1 MQTAIAVWGAVLATV
16 LCVRELLT
24 WRRERI
30 KVQVK
35 LTLATEALGSDAD
48 DPDRRLVRIEDDRG
62 LPQGVCLLVSVA
74 NAGGTPVQ
82 IVSAYFAGE
91 KYEHQ
96 VVPVGL
102 PIVLEPNTGID
113 LRLQPEW
120 MANEARGPK
129 SVGVLDAL
137 GRRYPVSPEVVEPV
151 VAAVRVL
158 PHRVRAYKRKDGADE
173 RLDETVSA
181 FQAFDAATLIRL
193 PDGSEPKAR

>member
-1 MQTAIAVWGAVLATV
+1 MGEPCWPPLVRA
-16 LCVRELLT
+16 RELLT
-24 WRRERI
+24 WRHERI

-35 LTLATEALGSDAD
+35 LTLATEALGIDAD
-48 DPDRRLVRIEDDRG
+48 DADRRLVRIEDDRG

-74 NAGGTPVQ
+74 NAGGTPCRS
-82 IVSAYFAGE
+82 SAHTAGE

-129 SVGVLDAL
+129 SVG
-137 GRRYPVSPEVVEPV
+137 S
-151 VAAVRVL
+151 
-158 PHRVRAYKRKDGADE
+158 
-173 RLDETVSA
+173 
-181 FQAFDAATLIRL
+181 
-193 PDGSEPKAR
+193 